1 MKRIQ
6 LALPVL
12 AILFAFAT
20 SAFTTKQVSKS
31 STVTDLYWFDVS
43 GVSPVYDGQ
52 HSKMDEKSVT
62 GCDDE
67 TLVRCSFGFTQEQ
80 LVNGSPED
88 GPININGYTDRI
100 NKEIE

>member
-1 MKRIQ
+1 
-6 LALPVL
+6 
-12 AILFAFAT
+12 
-20 SAFTTKQVSKS
+20 
-31 STVTDLYWFDVS
+31 
-43 GVSPVYDGQ
+43 
-52 HSKMDEKSVT
+52 MDEKSVT